1 MVKAGYNH
9 KKSVVSNAA
18 QNVRGN
24 FFNPLI
30 MPKLSV
36 NEPGEVFEQEAD
48 SVADQVMRMTDPLT
62 SKREGKFFTPASS
75 FVQRKCVSC
84 EDERKTIQRKVIVD
98 PPAQTG
104 YIAGLLHKLCT
115 GANVT
120 AKGNEILSNCNM
132 CISNS
137 CDAVCDVTS
146 DPKRT
151 YKIQVLPQSSKTE
164 SKTLWNGSTA
174 MVPIAS
180 PTPSTT
186 SDANPTILMNT
197 PGSITQKYGAFD
209 SSGKPQLAED
219 WRILAHELF
228 GHGRLKQTYTGGPG
242 NRPGHDS
249 TIDTENTIAGEHGSS
264 VKRGHFADA
273 KPPGRQGESFFEGAG
288 SKLVFFQT
296 DGIHYEVV

>member
-1 MVKAGYNH
+1 METSELITK
-9 KKSVVSNAA
+9 NAKVD
-18 QNVRGN
+18 QHSGLSKPGI
-24 FFNPLI
+24 FFQ
-30 MPKLSV
+30 PKLTI
-36 NEPGEVFEQEAD
+36 NAPHDAYEQEAD
-48 SVADQVMRMTDPLT
+48 AVADRVMQMPDPVA
-62 SKREGKFFTPASS
+62 SNREGGFFNPAGACL
-75 FVQRKCVSC
+75 QRKCVSC
-84 EDERKTIQRKVIVD
+84 DDDGKTIQRKVMVD

-104 YIAGLLHKLCT
+104 YIAGLLNKLCA

-120 AKGNEILSNCNM
+120 TKGNEILSNCNKSS
-132 CISNS
+132 SNS

-151 YKIQVLPQSSKTE
+151 YKIQVQPQSSKTE
-164 SKTLWNGSTA
+164 SKTLWDGSKV

-180 PTPSTT
+180 PTPYTT
-186 SDANPTILMNT
+186 GNTNPTIMMNT
-197 PGSITQKYGAFD
+197 PGSITQKYESFD